1 MQISLQPTYQYD
13 FDQMRVTFGNLI
25 HTVAPL
31 IEAGIPS
38 LEELKTYLRRC
49 FRELR
54 PQLSVAKSFDDIMDL
69 VQDTCTIINICCLEA
84 IIDQYN
90 ITEAKHHI
98 ETFKTEVDA
107 FCEKVKLSICYNQN
121 LKIASS
127 CHLIYETIEFVLEWE
142 ADNYTLNGIRG
153 LLAKAF
159 GNMAKSVQ
167 VRAIR
172 EGNSIIVTCYAP
184 HNILDSLLTVA
195 KKNLDILKAIGL
207 TKLTISYQ
215 TIFKG

>member
-13 FDQMRVTFGNLI
+13 FDQMRVTFGKLI
-25 HTVAPL
+25 YTVAPL

-98 ETFKTEVDA
+98 EKFKTEVDA
-107 FCEKVKLSICYNQN
+107 FCEKVKLSICCNQN

-159 GNMAKSVQ
+159 GNMAKRVQ
-167 VRAIR
+167 VRAIK

-184 HNILDSLLTVA
+184 HNILDSLITVA

>member
-98 ETFKTEVDA
+98 EKFKTEVDA

-167 VRAIR
+167 VRAIK

-184 HNILDSLLTVA
+184 HNILDSLTTVA
-195 KKNLDILKAIGL
+195 KKNLDVLKAIGL